1 VTERGFVY
9 IRKEKDWWEGG
20 KICIYDIG
28 NIVDPSWSPEIDSHP
43 EPVFLRVY
51 GAQESILR
59 HQFRQPM

>member
-43 EPVFLRVY
+43 GGAKIAWRNRFLRIDSL
-51 GAQESILR
+51 A
-59 HQFRQPM
+59 P